1 MLEAREYYEEQGF
14 KYVDVPWAVSRKA
27 ILLTRPPHITAEPMS
42 MTSGG
47 MDFYPVASAEQS
59 FLQMQMDALAAAPS
73 ACQCSFAF
81 PMSAEAMAKHIEA
94 VHSRRITGS
103 YCAITPCFRN
113 EPKLDDQH
121 QPYFLKCEL
130 ISWVPTDGKLIEQVI
145 QMHHMIG
152 AARQFFEDEGLEVE
166 CVPNPEGMH
175 DPIGVNGQAFDVV
188 SFRTNVEVG
197 SYGIREHASVG
208 RWIYGTGIA
217 EPRFSY
223 ALIVEE
229 AAKESAGNA

>member
-14 KYVDVPWAVSRKA
+14 KYVDVPWAVSRRA
-27 ILLTRPPHITAEPMS
+27 ILLTRPPHITTEPMS

-59 FLQMQMDALAAAPS
+59 FLQMQMDAVNAGSP
-73 ACQCSFAF
+73 
-81 PMSAEAMAKHIEA
+81 
-94 VHSRRITGS
+94 ITGS

-223 ALIVEE
+223 AQIVEE

>member
-42 MTSGG
+42 MTAGG

-59 FLQMQMDALAAAPS
+59 FLQMQMDAVNAGSP
-73 ACQCSFAF
+73 
-81 PMSAEAMAKHIEA
+81 
-94 VHSRRITGS
+94 ITGS

-113 EPKLDDQH
+113 EPKLDEQH

-130 ISWVPTDGKLIEQVI
+130 ISWVPIDGKLSEQVA
-145 QMHHMIG
+145 QMHHMIDT
-152 AARQFFEDEGLEVE
+152 ARQFFEDEGLEVE